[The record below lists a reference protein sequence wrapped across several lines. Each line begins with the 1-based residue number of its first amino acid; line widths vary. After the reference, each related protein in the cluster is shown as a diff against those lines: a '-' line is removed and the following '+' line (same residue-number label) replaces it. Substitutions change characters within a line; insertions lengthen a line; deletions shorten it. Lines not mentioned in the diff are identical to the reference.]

1 MPLITYLS
9 QVFVVCILMRLPWS
23 EFHQMSGPAVI
34 RSSDCSHRNV
44 AQNNKKEVRQSN
56 NPIQDI
62 ETLLL
67 EGLQRLSIICQVQL
81 FQFFQNKE
89 CMVYIKAI
97 ANTKK

>member
-1 MPLITYLS
+1 
-9 QVFVVCILMRLPWS
+9 MRLPWS

-67 EGLQRLSIICQVQL
+67 EGLQRLSIICQGQL
-81 FQFFQNKE
+81 FHFFSKQGMHGLYKSY
-89 CMVYIKAI
+89 CQY
-97 ANTKK
+97 